1 MRRTQHASTQESSQW
16 NAAKNNLRKKR
27 MRQLHL
33 FPDSVSTLECTVN
46 THPLIVSI
54 ITGPSICP
62 EHLQGP
68 SAVYKKL
75 DEYTKDEVQNFPEI
89 VRVPHL

>member
-54 ITGPSICP
+54 ITGPS
-62 EHLQGP
+62 
-68 SAVYKKL
+68 AVYKKL

>member
-62 EHLQGP
+62 EHLQGIRRTV
-68 SAVYKKL
+68 SSL
-75 DEYTKDEVQNFPEI
+75 QETG
-89 VRVPHL
+89 